1 LRRFAAGRVGLSAV
15 MRPPRW
21 LRRAGPRKGGIPSK
35 PPYRRAYLR
44 GTRRSGV
51 FPPHAW
57 EGLEPM
63 NIQGQVA
70 VVTGGASGLGAA
82 TAALL
87 AARGARVAVLDINL
101 AAAEASA
108 ARFGGLGLGCDVA
121 DAASGEAAMAAVI
134 AALGAPRVLINCAGI
149 GTAGR
154 IVGRDGP
161 LPLDAFERV
170 IRVNLI
176 GSFNMLR
183 LAAAAMSAADPLE
196 EDERGVIV
204 NTASIAA
211 YEGQVG
217 QAAYAASKG
226 GVVGM
231 TLPAARE
238 LARAGVRV
246 VTIAPGLFHTPMV
259 AQLPPEIQAS
269 LGAGIPY
276 PSRLGRPEEYAE
288 LVAHIIANRFLNGE
302 VIRLDGAL
310 RMPPR

>member
-1 LRRFAAGRVGLSAV
+1 MLL
-15 MRPPRW
+15 
-21 LRRAGPRKGGIPSK
+21 
-35 PPYRRAYLR
+35 
-44 GTRRSGV
+44 
-51 FPPHAW
+51 
-57 EGLEPM
+57 
-63 NIQGQVA
+63 QGQAA
-70 VVTGGASGLGAA
+70 VVTGGGSGLGAA

-87 AARGARVAVLDINL
+87 ARAGCRVAVLDINRD
-101 AAAEASA
+101 AAAASA
-108 ARFGGLGLGCDVA
+108 ARFDGIGVACDVA
-121 DAASGEAAMAAVI
+121 DAASAEAALAEARAAHGVER
-134 AALGAPRVLINCAGI
+134 LLVNCAGV

-161 LPLDAFERV
+161 LALAAFERV

-176 GSFNMLR
+176 GTFNMLR
-183 LAAAAMSAADPLE
+183 LSAAAMSALDPL
-196 EDERGVIV
+196 DHGERGVIV

-246 VTIAPGLFHTPMV
+246 MTIAPGLFHTPMV
-259 AQLPPEIQAS
+259 AQLPPEVQQS
-269 LGAGIPY
+269 LGASVPY
-276 PSRLGRPEEYAE
+276 PSRLGEPEEFAA
-288 LVAHIIANRFLNGE
+288 LVEHIATNRFLNGE

-310 RMPPR
+310 RMAPR

>member
-1 LRRFAAGRVGLSAV
+1 MDV
-15 MRPPRW
+15 
-21 LRRAGPRKGGIPSK
+21 
-35 PPYRRAYLR
+35 
-44 GTRRSGV
+44 
-51 FPPHAW
+51 
-57 EGLEPM
+57 
-63 NIQGQVA
+63 QGQAA

-87 AARGARVAVLDINL
+87 ASQGAKVAILDINQAAAQ
-101 AAAEASA
+101 AAAE
-108 ARFGGLGLGCDVA
+108 RIGGIGLACDVA
-121 DAASGEAAMAAVI
+121 DSASAEAAMAKAF
-134 AALGAPRVLINCAGI
+134 AAHGPVRVLVNCAGI

-161 LPLDAFERV
+161 LKLDSFERV

-176 GSFNMLR
+176 GSFNLLR
-183 LAAAAMSAADPLE
+183 LAAAEMSEAEPLE
-196 EDERGVIV
+196 ESERGVII

-238 LARAGVRV
+238 LSRYGVRV

-259 AQLPPEIQAS
+259 AQLPPEVQAS
-269 LGAGIPY
+269 LGASIPY
-276 PSRLGRPEEYAE
+276 PSRLGQPEEYAA
-288 LVAHIIANRFLNGE
+288 LVGHIVANRFLNGE

-310 RMPPR
+310 RMQAR